1 MRLGIRF
8 DAAGTLRWK
17 GGSGSTKRYDTMD
30 MYVSE
35 KTVYTASLLY

>member
-8 DAAGTLRWK
+8 DAAGSLRAE
-17 GGSGSTKRYDTMD
+17 GGLALRYDMMD